1 MKSISD
7 LACFAR
13 QFKSYLVYGHQFLGS
28 VLRIPVKWCKLDLF
42 RVLAHVSER
51 SLDSVQIMRA
61 DSNELPH
68 STKVLVKLV
77 LKINERFV
85 FELVHGSGKTKNG

>member
-1 MKSISD
+1 MKSVSD

>member
-68 STKVLVKLV
+68 STKILVKLV